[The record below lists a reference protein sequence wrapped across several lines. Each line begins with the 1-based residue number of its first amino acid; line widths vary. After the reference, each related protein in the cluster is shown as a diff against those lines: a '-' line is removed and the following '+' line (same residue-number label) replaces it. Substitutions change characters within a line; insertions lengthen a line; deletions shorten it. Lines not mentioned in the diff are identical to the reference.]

1 MQILKKIILASSNIV
16 ALAAVACVFQAHSE
30 TTCSLVSDALR
41 AAAEIRGLNLQS
53 KVSCVIQDKDE
64 VKRFI
69 LNSVEEQLTPE
80 QIESD
85 SLMYKAFGLIPEDW
99 DYKSQLVELYLS
111 QIGGYYDPKLKRYA
125 MASWLPDFLQTSI
138 AVHELTHALQDQHY
152 NLQDFNNPENF
163 TTDQQLARAALIEGD
178 ATAVMI
184 DHPRRMLQQ
193 PPLSELQDVENL
205 VLQQTLSLAL
215 SPNIRNAPEAI
226 SYTIMFPYASGLR
239 FAHALLKKGGYGTID
254 RAYKRPPRSTEEILH
269 TEKFFREEPDF
280 HPISDEEVLKSAKL
294 SSLKVLSSDTWGEFM
309 LSMLLTK
316 GNSKQKAAEAAG
328 GWAGDRVLIAQDRET
343 KHIILLTHLDSH
355 NDQLKFFE
363 AAKAY
368 RDSIQAKRTSGKF
381 SVPTIS
387 KTDNQGILIRVTY
400 QPHL

>member
-1 MQILKKIILASSNIV
+1 MHIVRRIILSCINV
-16 ALAAVACVFQAHSE
+16 VAVAATMCFSQALSE

-41 AAAEIRGLNLQS
+41 AASEIRGLSLQN
-53 KVSCVIQDKDE
+53 KEE
-64 VKRFI
+64 VKQFI

-138 AVHELTHALQDQHY
+138 AVHELTHALQDKHY
-152 NLQDFNNPENF
+152 NLENFNNPQNF
-163 TTDQQLARAALIEGD
+163 TTDEQLARAALIEGD

-193 PPLSELQDVENL
+193 PPLSEVKDVENI

-226 SYTIMFPYASGLR
+226 SYTIIFPYASGLR
-239 FAHALLKKGGYGTID
+239 FAHALLKKGGYRTID
-254 RAYKRPPRSTEEILH
+254 QAYKNPPRSTEEVLH
-269 TEKFFREEPDF
+269 PEKFFHKAPDF
-280 HPISDEEVLKSAKL
+280 HPISEEEVLKAAKL
-294 SSLKVLSSDTWGEFM
+294 PTLEVLTSDTWGEFM

-316 GNSKQKAAEAAG
+316 GNSKQKAAEAAR
-328 GWAGDRVLIAQDRET
+328 GWAGDRVLIAREQNK
-343 KHIILLTHLDSH
+343 KHILLLTHWDSQG
-355 NDQLKFFE
+355 DQVKFFE
-363 AAKAY
+363 AAESY
-368 RDSIQAKRTSGKF
+368 RDMIQEKRKLKNF

-387 KTDNQGILIRVTY
+387 KTEKLGVLIAVTY
-400 QPHL
+400 QPNL